1 MILSRFLKPKWQRN
15 DPATRKN
22 ALQTLD
28 SAAPTLLEMARQD
41 PDSGVRQAALER
53 LTDLNTLQTIGKTDT
68 EAAVRAT
75 AQERYRSLLAGKTA
89 GSPSLADRLELLRAG
104 LDSELID
111 YLLQQ
116 AVESELRLAALDC
129 IEPEATLAEIAAHN
143 LHADV
148 RLAAAE
154 RVNDPTLLEQIARQ
168 ARNRDKRLYRRT
180 RERLDALAATQA
192 STAQLERL
200 CAEMEQLPWDGESG
214 PHAGRFPKLEHEW
227 RERESAASSELRE
240 RYTQARARFLAER
253 QASANRRAQRL
264 ELIASLEKLLERLQQ
279 EPQPG
284 EELAAALHQAAHDTP
299 LAWSRLGLAQDAESR
314 RLDARFQ
321 QLGHEIGERERTR
334 QRDHGRA
341 ERLQT
346 VLREAEALLE
356 QPSEV
361 RDIDLKHL
369 RQHWEGLE
377 RPESR
382 PLAGE
387 LQGRFDGLL
396 DKLRARLQ
404 RQIQQRDQEWQTL
417 QDCVQAL
424 ETALEEG
431 ELQQATEL
439 NDRAR
444 EQIKHNIGL
453 NRAQLT
459 TIEERLQH
467 CAGRI
472 GELRGWRRWGAH
484 QAREQLCA
492 TTESLIGLEIDP
504 PDLAQRIQKVREA
517 WKDLDHHE
525 GAAPKTLWKRFNEAC
540 ERAYAPCQAY
550 FEEKNR
556 ERRQNFEKKQALCAQ
571 LAEFVAATDWKQP
584 DWREADRLHR
594 RSREQWYKLGPVNRS
609 ERKALDQHFQQILQR
624 METHLSAERTREFQR
639 RQALVQQVQA
649 LIESPELRLAI
660 ETAKRAQAE
669 WHPTVQSS
677 PRQEQALW
685 KEFRA
690 ACDAVFARR
699 ELEQQAAATERQSNL
714 SRRLALCAEVEAL
727 ADIDSSQLGEAR
739 VRLETAQQEWQSIGL
754 VPKTDQRSLE
764 QRFETAL
771 RQFAHHE
778 RFLKRTSR
786 RETFHQLHSRSR
798 LCARLEK
805 LLALAP
811 VDTDL
816 LAQDRQT
823 WKTLPPLPT
832 ALLASIQGRFDA
844 AVAALTEA
852 PEQAPDLI
860 AQLEQ
865 NLERKRVCCI
875 RMEIIAGIE
884 SPPEFAQQRME
895 YQVARLSAS
904 LAGGASKT
912 ETLHDPRLLQ
922 EEWCLTGALPA
933 DVEAELDT
941 RFLRALDA
949 CWQREDA

>member
-1 MILSRFLKPKWQRN
+1 
-15 DPATRKN
+15 
-22 ALQTLD
+22 
-28 SAAPTLLEMARQD
+28 
-41 PDSGVRQAALER
+41 
-53 LTDLNTLQTIGKTDT
+53 
-68 EAAVRAT
+68 
-75 AQERYRSLLAGKTA
+75 
-89 GSPSLADRLELLRAG
+89 
-104 LDSELID
+104 
-111 YLLQQ
+111 
-116 AVESELRLAALDC
+116 
-129 IEPEATLAEIAAHN
+129 
-143 LHADV
+143 
-148 RLAAAE
+148 
-154 RVNDPTLLEQIARQ
+154 
-168 ARNRDKRLYRRT
+168 
-180 RERLDALAATQA
+180 
-192 STAQLERL
+192 
-200 CAEMEQLPWDGESG
+200 
-214 PHAGRFPKLEHEW
+214 
-227 RERESAASSELRE
+227 
-240 RYTQARARFLAER
+240 
-253 QASANRRAQRL
+253 
-264 ELIASLEKLLERLQQ
+264 
-279 EPQPG
+279 
-284 EELAAALHQAAHDTP
+284 
-299 LAWSRLGLAQDAESR
+299 
-314 RLDARFQ
+314 
-321 QLGHEIGERERTR
+321 
-334 QRDHGRA
+334 
-341 ERLQT
+341 
-346 VLREAEALLE
+346 
-356 QPSEV
+356 
-361 RDIDLKHL
+361 
-369 RQHWEGLE
+369 
-377 RPESR
+377 
-382 PLAGE
+382 
-387 LQGRFDGLL
+387 
-396 DKLRARLQ
+396 
-404 RQIQQRDQEWQTL
+404 
-417 QDCVQAL
+417 
-424 ETALEEG
+424 
-431 ELQQATEL
+431 
-439 NDRAR
+439 
-444 EQIKHNIGL
+444 
-453 NRAQLT
+453 
-459 TIEERLQH
+459 
-467 CAGRI
+467 
-472 GELRGWRRWGAH
+472 
-484 QAREQLCA
+484 
-492 TTESLIGLEIDP
+492 
-504 PDLAQRIQKVREA
+504 
-517 WKDLDHHE
+517 
-525 GAAPKTLWKRFNEAC
+525 
-540 ERAYAPCQAY
+540 
-550 FEEKNR
+550 
-556 ERRQNFEKKQALCAQ
+556 
-571 LAEFVAATDWKQP
+571 
-584 DWREADRLHR
+584 
-594 RSREQWYKLGPVNRS
+594 
-609 ERKALDQHFQQILQR
+609 

-649 LIESPELRLAI
+649 LIESPELRPAI

-805 LLALAP
+805 LLVLAP

-823 WKTLPPLPT
+823 WETLPPLPT
-832 ALLASIQGRFDA
+832 ALLALIQGRFDA

-904 LAGGASKT
+904 LAGSASKT